1 MRRVTMKP
9 NRPVR
14 YPKVLRIRLTFEA
27 MAELEKAAGK
37 EPVSSY
43 ARRKIELVIGLEQS
57 TPTRPMVR
65 APEALANAVMRLG
78 SIAGNLQRIYTVL
91 AANGRTDEELL
102 IIKGEIRKASV
113 AVRSAIGAHNDP

>member
-1 MRRVTMKP
+1 MKP

-27 MAELEKAAGK
+27 MAELEKAAGN

-102 IIKGEIRKASV
+102 IIKGEIRKASI